1 MRRIGSVCTD
11 PKEPLASPVYADF
24 QGLPPLLI
32 QVGSEEALHSD
43 AVEVWRKAEAAGVD
57 VSFESWGK
65 MIHVWHIFHV
75 ALGEGRD
82 AVNRIG
88 TFLKNHLE

>member
-1 MRRIGSVCTD
+1 MAAAYLGTAD
-11 PKEPLASPVYADF
+11 PKEPLASPLYADL

-43 AVEVWRKAEAAGVD
+43 AVEVWKKAEAAGVD

-65 MIHVWHIFHV
+65 MVHVWHVFHV
-75 ALGEGRD
+75 VLGEGRD
-82 AVNRIG
+82 AVHRIG
-88 TFLKNHLE
+88 SFLKNHLE